1 MIRTELSIFINIFG
15 AKRSGFCFIKR
26 GIIIENCKYFP
37 TFRKYKCCSRTLEL
51 RSCHF
56 VSAKLGKFTFRGTVE
71 VEYLTREMAAVTVPI
86 DLTCSRIEEGNE
98 QPGQRISTV
107 LVSASVIYLYGRSI
121 TIVSD
126 IKGKNRIAIDNR
138 TVYNQSSECH

>member
-1 MIRTELSIFINIFG
+1 M
-15 AKRSGFCFIKR
+15 
-26 GIIIENCKYFP
+26 
-37 TFRKYKCCSRTLEL
+37 
-51 RSCHF
+51 
-56 VSAKLGKFTFRGTVE
+56 
-71 VEYLTREMAAVTVPI
+71 PI